1 VLEGDGCI
9 RAKMKVIPQNVRFV
23 YIQET
28 SNPQLLHPQAF

>member
-1 VLEGDGCI
+1 MLEGDGCI
-9 RAKMKVIPQNVRFV
+9 KAKMKVILQNVHFV